1 MIRSAICAL
10 IALLTIAYV
19 NIPTKEIKAYNPPTP
34 QFRHYLHVFH
44 CANIIFYIFVYM
56 ENIHKVLEFME
67 TGQRPALIDENE
79 PTEIYEA
86 IDLLRGD
93 TYRFLTYYA
102 SIYEFRM
109 SKIQR
114 TTQHQTT
121 EDIELGY

>member
-1 MIRSAICAL
+1 
-10 IALLTIAYV
+10 
-19 NIPTKEIKAYNPPTP
+19 
-34 QFRHYLHVFH
+34 
-44 CANIIFYIFVYM
+44 M
-56 ENIHKVLEFME
+56 ENIHKVLSFME
-67 TGQRPALIDENE
+67 TGQRPTLIEEGE
-79 PTEIYEA
+79 PTEIYDA
-86 IDLLRGD
+86 IDELRGD